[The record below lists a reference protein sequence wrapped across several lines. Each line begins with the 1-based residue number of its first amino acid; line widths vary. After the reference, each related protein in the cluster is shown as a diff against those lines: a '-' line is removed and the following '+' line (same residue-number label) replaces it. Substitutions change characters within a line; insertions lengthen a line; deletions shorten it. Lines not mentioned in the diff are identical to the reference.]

1 STYGPN
7 SYCKGN
13 QRSQNNNEQQPSTST
28 IPIVSGEDI
37 FELQHHHLLQCLER
51 TTDREFVE
59 LEAAYPGPSGV
70 GNSVNVGE
78 NIGSTPQLSPI
89 ASVTILENPNSTFG
103 SCFRMCCGN
112 RSNNVKSD
120 PADATMEEEMTALRI
135 ITDMEKMEQDY
146 DGCNA
151 GGVQTLSDQMDNSNN
166 PNNPIN
172 QNNMKMPKGKGKKS
186 SKRCSETGGGGV
198 GGGENGGQQAC
209 VSVHVQD
216 GANFNANCDPNNG
229 TYTMPMPNEVENIQ
243 LEPIASTSNDNEQ
256 DIELAVVR
264 ISKI

>member
-1 STYGPN
+1 
-7 SYCKGN
+7 
-13 QRSQNNNEQQPSTST
+13 
-28 IPIVSGEDI
+28 
-37 FELQHHHLLQCLER
+37 
-51 TTDREFVE
+51 
-59 LEAAYPGPSGV
+59 
-70 GNSVNVGE
+70 
-78 NIGSTPQLSPI
+78 
-89 ASVTILENPNSTFG
+89 
-103 SCFRMCCGN
+103 
-112 RSNNVKSD
+112 
-120 PADATMEEEMTALRI
+120 MTALRI

-146 DGCNA
+146 DGRNGGGA

-186 SKRCSETGGGGV
+186 SKRCPETGGGGV
-198 GGGENGGQQAC
+198 GGGENGGQQVC